1 MFGGRA
7 AMRSL
12 AVLAVTCCLAVL
24 ACGREGREPNV
35 IIIGMDTL
43 RPDHLGCYGYS
54 HQTSPNIDRLAGEG
68 VIFKNTVS
76 QSPWTLPSFGTV
88 FTSLY
93 PSQHGAGTLR
103 KRVRTSFPTL
113 AGILSESGYRTGA
126 VVSASVLHSETGISR
141 GFQDYAVPE
150 GRAKR
155 RADEV
160 TDTALQWI
168 DNGDGRPFFLFAHYW
183 DAHDPYEPLPPYDTM
198 FDPSYQGKIGNSFN
212 PRGLMLSTASNIRS
226 PASIESHGLSD
237 EDLNHIISL
246 YDGEIAF
253 ADKEIGRLLEGLEE
267 RGIRD
272 NTLIVLLSDHGEE
285 FFEHK
290 GFGHGYT
297 MFSEVIHVALILSLP
312 EVVPGGRAIEEQARL
327 VDVTP
332 TILDLIGLDSGFAF
346 EGASLVP
353 LVTGKGKAV
362 AGPHALF
369 PPLVAYSEAIR
380 DGPEKKAVT
389 ARPWKLIYDLASVD
403 EVLFNLKEDPGESKD
418 CMGQHPEAIAPLEEL
433 LSRALL
439 ELAEV
444 WYVEIDPGGGLHSFD
459 IAISAEGGATRGWIC
474 PFDLP
479 NGDRRDLSPGA
490 GVLRKAAGSEF
501 EIRDL
506 RPEGRV
512 KMGFRIHV
520 PRDIPTGFNFRI
532 DGEPAAAETFI
543 GESLINPEQVP
554 FEVHTRRARA
564 ESASGPLE
572 RPQPPYILVWHVE
585 GRYGGDIPANLS
597 EEVKKELRALGYI
610 Q

>member
-1 MFGGRA
+1 MFVGRV

-24 ACGREGREPNV
+24 GCGREGREPNV
-35 IIIGMDTL
+35 LIIGIDTL
-43 RPDHLGCYGYS
+43 RPDHLGCYGYDRR
-54 HQTSPNIDRLAGEG
+54 TSPNIDRLAAEG
-68 VIFKNTVS
+68 AIFKNTVS

-93 PSQHGAGTLR
+93 PSQHGAGTLL

-113 AGILSESGYRTGA
+113 ATILSESGYRTGA
-126 VVSASVLHSETGISR
+126 VISASVLHSETGISR

-155 RADEV
+155 RSDEV
-160 TDTALQWI
+160 TDVALQWI
-168 DNGDGRPFFLFAHYW
+168 DNGDGSPFFLFAHYW

-198 FDPSYQGKIGNSFN
+198 FDPSYQGKIGNRFN
-212 PRGLMLSTASNIRS
+212 PRGLMLSAASHIRS
-226 PASIESHGLSD
+226 PASIESQGLSD

-253 ADKEIGRLLEGLEE
+253 EDNEIGRLLEGLEE
-267 RGIRD
+267 RGMKE

-285 FFEHK
+285 FSEHG

-297 MFSEVIHVALILSLP
+297 MFSEMINVALILTLP
-312 EVVPGGRAIEEQARL
+312 AVIPGGRVINEQVRL

-332 TILDLIGLDSGFAF
+332 TILDLLGLDSGFTF

-353 LVTGKGKAV
+353 LVTGKGKPV

-369 PPLVAYSEAIR
+369 PPSVAYSEALK

-389 ARPWKLIYDLASVD
+389 AYPWKLIYDLSSSD
-403 EVLFNLKEDPGESKD
+403 EILFNLKQDPGESED
-418 CMGQHPEAIAPLEEL
+418 CMRERPEAIAPLEEL

-439 ELAEV
+439 ELSDT
-444 WYVEIDPGGGLHSFD
+444 WYVEVDPGDEHHSFD
-459 IAISAEGGATRGWIC
+459 IALSAEGGATRGWIC
-474 PFDLP
+474 PFEVSGGGP
-479 NGDRRDLSPGA
+479 SPGS
-490 GVLRKAAGSEF
+490 GILSKAPGSTF
-501 EIRDL
+501 EIRDF

-512 KMGFRIHV
+512 TMGFKIHI
-520 PRDIPTGFNFRI
+520 PRDIPAGFNIRI
-532 DGEPAAAETFI
+532 DGKPATTETFI
-543 GESLINPEQVP
+543 GESMVNPEHIP
-554 FEVHTRRARA
+554 FRIPARRART

-572 RPQPPYILVWHVE
+572 RPQAPYILVWHVE

-597 EEVKKELRALGYI
+597 EDVKKDLRALGYI